1 MPTSPRSCG
10 SGTFHG
16 IADCSWQSSGR
27 LGRLWFHLLALLGAL
42 LLKYRQLG
50 ASELQVPVISLGSW
64 LTTSGGVEKRQAIA
78 CVHKALDLG
87 INLFDT
93 ANVYGRGAAESV
105 LGEALAG
112 VPRHSYLMAT
122 KVFGAMSDT
131 DRGLSRAQIVK
142 QLDASL
148 KRLGTDYIDLYQCHR
163 FDEET
168 PLEETMAA
176 LTEAV
181 RQGKTRYV
189 GFSEWPLDK
198 IEAAAEMPGVVHFV
212 SSQPQYSL
220 LWPDPENE
228 IFPRCAELGIG
239 QIVWSPLA
247 QGVLT
252 GKYKPDVPPP
262 AGSRADHESMGAT
275 LPKRWLQARVLTAVQ
290 QVKLMAERE
299 AGVSLAQFALAWV
312 LRRQEV
318 ASAIIG
324 ATRPEQVAENAAT
337 AEKEISPVLFSKA
350 EEILAPFW

>member
-1 MPTSPRSCG
+1 
-10 SGTFHG
+10 
-16 IADCSWQSSGR
+16 
-27 LGRLWFHLLALLGAL
+27 
-42 LLKYRQLG
+42 LKYRQLG
-50 ASELQVPVISLGSW
+50 TSELQVPVISLGSW
-64 LTTSGGVEKRQAIA
+64 LTTSGGIEKRQAMA

-87 INLFDT
+87 INFFDT

-112 VPRHSYLMAT
+112 IPRHSYLLAT

-198 IEAAAEMPGVVHFV
+198 IEAAVKMPGIVRFV

-220 LWPDPENE
+220 LWPNPENE
-228 IFPRCAELGIG
+228 IFPRCAEFGIG

-252 GKYKPDVPPP
+252 GKYKPDAPPP
-262 AGSRADHESMGAT
+262 AGSRAGHGSMGAM
-275 LPKRWLQARVLTAVQ
+275 LPKRWLQPPLLTAVQ

-299 AGVSLAQFALAWV
+299 AGVRLTQFALAWV

-318 ASAIIG
+318 SSAIIG
-324 ATRPEQVAENAAT
+324 ATRPEQVVENAAA
-337 AEKEISPVLFSKA
+337 AEKRISPELFARA
-350 EEILAPFW
+350 EEVLAPFW

>member
-1 MPTSPRSCG
+1 MIGTSP
-10 SGTFHG
+10 
-16 IADCSWQSSGR
+16 GR
-27 LGRLWFHLLALLGAL
+27 LGWLWLRLLALLGGP

-50 ASELQVPVISLGSW
+50 TSELQVPVISLGSW
-64 LTTSGGVEKRQAIA
+64 LTTSGGIEKRQAMA

-87 INLFDT
+87 INFFDT

-112 VPRHSYLMAT
+112 IPRHSYLLAT

-176 LTEAV
+176 LTKAV

-198 IEAAAEMPGVVHFV
+198 IEAAIKMPGIVRLCRV
-212 SSQPQYSL
+212 SRNIRCSGH
-220 LWPDPENE
+220 PEKM
-228 IFPRCAELGIG
+228 IFPRCAE
-239 QIVWSPLA
+239 S
-247 QGVLT
+247 
-252 GKYKPDVPPP
+252 
-262 AGSRADHESMGAT
+262 
-275 LPKRWLQARVLTAVQ
+275 
-290 QVKLMAERE
+290 
-299 AGVSLAQFALAWV
+299 
-312 LRRQEV
+312 
-318 ASAIIG
+318 ASARSSG
-324 ATRPEQVAENAAT
+324 RR
-337 AEKEISPVLFSKA
+337 SPKA
-350 EEILAPFW
+350 C